1 MDLADLDIFRAVV
14 QAGGVTRA
22 AEKLNRVQSNVTTR
36 VRQLETDLGVQLF
49 IRRKQGI
56 ENLAELIKQLK
67 IHDYHFRE
75 HAHVLCEIQAVLAEM
90 RGVQKEIDSLNGK
103 FEFFLTEKEKKDRE
117 RTLELLALRIKH
129 LHFTLEHLAKRGS
142 ERRSSGAF

>member
-1 MDLADLDIFRAVV
+1 MTETIPC
-14 QAGGVTRA
+14 
-22 AEKLNRVQSNVTTR
+22 TTCGSPLKKR
-36 VRQLETDLGVQLF
+36 RDKHGKPYFVCEPCGVQLF